1 MRFRPVPLGLLLF
14 FTLLTSAPV
23 WADGFIAP
31 FIGDNVGGNAGKCT
45 NITSC
50 SSTHLTYG
58 VAVGA
63 MSAGVI
69 GVEEDIGFA
78 PSFFGKVPQFGNNS
92 LFTAMTNLIIA
103 APIGPVHPYVS
114 GGGGLVHTNVLA
126 PSSLDAGTH
135 SSFGYDVGG
144 GVMATIAPHIGIRAD
159 YRYIRTTKDFSLG
172 DFAINNQPL
181 NFSRATV
188 GVVIRF

>member
-1 MRFRPVPLGLLLF
+1 MGAEKANHDAFDTPHRGGFIQRIHRHDFYHSDAHSGDHMRARPVPLGLLLF

-45 NITSC
+45 TITSC

-69 GVEEDIGFA
+69 GVEEDIG
-78 PSFFGKVPQFGNNS
+78 
-92 LFTAMTNLIIA
+92 
-103 APIGPVHPYVS
+103 
-114 GGGGLVHTNVLA
+114 
-126 PSSLDAGTH
+126 
-135 SSFGYDVGG
+135 
-144 GVMATIAPHIGIRAD
+144 
-159 YRYIRTTKDFSLG
+159 
-172 DFAINNQPL
+172 
-181 NFSRATV
+181 
-188 GVVIRF
+188 